1 MHRRNVTVALLLT
14 AATAFLAKTETLG
27 NAFFLTKRHLAD
39 APRLSLA
46 RATPGSAQE
55 KKKNVSRAPCP
66 AVMQTIHELVKI

>member
-55 KKKNVSRAPCP
+55 KKNVSRAPCP